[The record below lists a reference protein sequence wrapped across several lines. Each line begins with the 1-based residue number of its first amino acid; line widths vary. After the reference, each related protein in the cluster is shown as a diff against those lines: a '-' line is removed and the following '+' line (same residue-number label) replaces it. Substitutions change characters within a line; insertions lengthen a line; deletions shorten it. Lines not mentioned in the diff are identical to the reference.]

1 MSILQSQ
8 GEILGVAT
16 ACLEYLSLGLMSD
29 FNYDYFY
36 YEKES
41 LYSLWAIRPLSI
53 HGRVLQQA
61 P

>member
-1 MSILQSQ
+1 MSIPQSQ

-16 ACLEYLSLGLMSD
+16 AYLGYLSLGLMSD

-41 LYSLWAIRPLSI
+41 LYGLWAIRPLPI
-53 HGRVLQQA
+53 YGCFL
-61 P
+61 